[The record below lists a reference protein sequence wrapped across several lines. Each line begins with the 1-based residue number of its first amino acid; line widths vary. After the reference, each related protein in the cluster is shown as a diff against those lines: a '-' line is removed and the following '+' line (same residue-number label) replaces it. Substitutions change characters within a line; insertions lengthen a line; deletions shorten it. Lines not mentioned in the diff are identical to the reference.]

1 MDQLIGKLV
10 RAVDDLELTKRTV
23 IIFTG
28 DNGSASSGI
37 LNGEPYP
44 KAKDAKRI
52 GECSLSLYAP
62 HF

>member
-10 RAVDDLELTKRTV
+10 RAVDDLVLTKRTV

-37 LNGEPYP
+37 LGKPYP
-44 KAKDAKRI
+44 KGKGREADW
-52 GECSLSLYAP
+52 GVQVLSLYAP